1 MKIVFTQPL
10 LVNTTTQVIAR
21 QIYCLQKLAKLAKAC
36 LQFDLYVRTHSMY
49 RSLATLKYVDVECRS
64 AFRFH
69 CQVSVPEL

>member
-21 QIYCLQKLAKLAKAC
+21 QIYCLQKLAKAC

-49 RSLATLKYVDVECRS
+49 QSLATLKYVDVECRS

-69 CQVSVPEL
+69 CQMSVPEL

>member
-36 LQFDLYVRTHSMY
+36 LQFDLYVKERT
-49 RSLATLKYVDVECRS
+49 VCIG
-64 AFRFH
+64 
-69 CQVSVPEL
+69 VSQP